1 MYQAVKGM
9 TAAEATVRKGGVI
22 IMLAQSGDGTGGDH
36 FYHQLADEP
45 DICKTMALFRSRSR
59 NETVPDQWQ
68 SQILL
73 RILMHASVIYIS
85 DMEDGLVKAMHM
97 TPAHSIEEAI
107 QKAKA
112 ILGKPDAKITAIPDG
127 VSVVVRKK

>member
-1 MYQAVKGM
+1 M
-9 TAAEATVRKGGVI
+9 TAAEASVRKGGVI

-45 DICKTMALFRSRSR
+45 DICKTMASFRSRGR
-59 NETVPDQWQ
+59 QETAPDQWQ

-73 RILMHASVIYIS
+73 RILMHASVIYVS
-85 DMEDGLVKAMHM
+85 DMADEVVERMHM
-97 TPAHSIEEAI
+97 TSAHSLEEAI

-112 ILGKPDAKITAIPDG
+112 ILGKEEPTVTAIPDG
-127 VSVVVRKK
+127 IAVVVRKQ

>member
-1 MYQAVKGM
+1 MDQAVKGM
-9 TAAEATVRKGGVI
+9 TAAEATVKKGGVI

-45 DICKTMALFRSRSR
+45 DIYKTMALFRSRSR

-73 RILMHASVIYIS
+73 RILMYASVIYVS
-85 DMEDGLVKAMHM
+85 DMEDEAVRKMHM
-97 TPAHSIEEAI
+97 TPAHSIAEAME
-107 QKAKA
+107 KAKA
-112 ILGKPDAKITAIPDG
+112 LLRKENPTVTAIPDG
-127 VSVVVRKK
+127 IAVVVRRP